1 MRSTGG
7 LYFSRL
13 DHVRAF
19 AIYLV
24 FVWHFLHMTPQ
35 FPVPYAS
42 APIFPFALL
51 DEGHTGVALFMTLS
65 GYLFAKLV
73 GNQQLDFANFLY
85 SRALRLGPLLLT
97 CLAAWWIIGWLTA
110 DPIPIS
116 DLIGGLILPTWP
128 KGAWSITI
136 ELHFYA
142 LFPLLLLL
150 CRRFGPFALLLVLAF
165 AIALRT
171 QLWLSLGDVQYLSY
185 WTIIGRIDQ
194 FLLGMIFALA
204 PIHRS
209 VHRFVAAISGVSFL
223 ILWQQFDAS
232 GGYYN
237 RTGVV
242 SGSALW
248 IVIPMVEAITYGS
261 LISLYDRS
269 SVRLPVWLDR
279 GLAKIGEWSYSM
291 YLLHFFPIV
300 FLRWLLS
307 DAVGRPEYFFPALLV
322 ATIAFLAFLPV
333 AALSYNRFEKAFL
346 LRRRPY
352 LLGEQHGKSPKI
364 GVAASSLR
372 P

>member
-13 DHVRAF
+13 DHVRAV

-24 FVWHFLHMTPQ
+24 FVWHFLHMTPR

-42 APIFPFALL
+42 NPIFPFALF

-73 GNQQLDFANFLY
+73 GNQRLDFASFLY
-85 SRALRLGPLLLT
+85 SRALRLGPLLLA
-97 CLAAWWIIGWLTA
+97 CLAAWSIIGWLTG
-110 DPIPIS
+110 DPIPVS
-116 DLIGGLILPTWP
+116 DLIAGLILPTWP

-150 CRRFGPFALLLVLAF
+150 CRRFGAFALLLVLIF

-171 QLWLSLGDVQYLSY
+171 ELWMSMGDVQFLSY

-204 PIHRS
+204 PIRRS
-209 VHRFVAAISGVSFL
+209 IHVFVATVSGVWFL
-223 ILWQQFDAS
+223 ILWQQFDAM

-242 SGSALW
+242 SGSPLW
-248 IVIPMVEAITYGS
+248 IVIPTVEAITYGS
-261 LISLYDRS
+261 LIALYDGS

-300 FLRWLLS
+300 LLRWLCS
-307 DAVGRPEYFFPALLV
+307 DQVGDPEYFFPALLV

-346 LRRRPY
+346 AYRKPY
-352 LLGEQHGKSPKI
+352 LQGEQHGQSSKVA
-364 GVAASSLR
+364 VAASSSR
-372 P
+372 H